1 MLAADNGHEKVVKM
15 LLGAGGDVQ
24 MTTKVSCGSDK

>member
-1 MLAADNGHEKVVKM
+1 MFAADNGHEKVVKM

-24 MTTKVSCGSDK
+24 MSTKVSY